1 VAAIGSL
8 DAARDGLQAVQ
19 DAAFPGKVVIY
30 PHIKELPLTAVP
42 NLKDVLPSVYAKL
55 RDGREWTVEAEREL
69 LRLMLP

>member
-1 VAAIGSL
+1 M

-30 PHIKELPLTAVP
+30 PHIKEMPLTALPDLVR
-42 NLKDVLPSVYAKL
+42 LLPSVYAKL
-55 RDGREWTVEAEREL
+55 RDGREWTVEAEHEL